1 MLLFK
6 KTSLVVFRKVLQ
18 FVFKKLSLLPAAW
31 RLQLDVEDSKS
42 KKTKWNKEITIHK
55 QFHPKSIYRTERHQ
69 FHFVFYLV
77 FMSCI
82 TTSREFIYPAILK
95 DSLKP

>member
-82 TTSREFIYPAILK
+82 TTSREFIYLAILR

>member
-6 KTSLVVFRKVLQ
+6 KTSYVVFRRVLQ

-31 RLQLDVEDSKS
+31 RLQLDVEDSKR
-42 KKTKWNKEITIHK
+42 KKQNKIKKITIQE

-82 TTSREFIYPAILK
+82 TTSREFINLAILR